1 MLPATLRAR
10 FPQFTHNARNLQLRC
25 ASIDSTAR
33 QPATQDDKRHVTFN
47 STNQS
52 EDKQGALDPVVQAQL
67 KRMLRVDH
75 AGEFAAG
82 ECSIRL
88 ILHY

>member
-1 MLPATLRAR
+1 MLPVTLRAR
-10 FPQFTHNARNLQLRC
+10 FPQFTHRARNLQLRC
-25 ASIDSTAR
+25 ASIDSTAQ
-33 QPATQDDKRHVTFN
+33 QPETQDDKRPVTFK
-47 STNQS
+47 STNHS
-52 EDKQGALDPVVQAQL
+52 EDKEGALDPAVHAQL

-88 ILHY
+88 ILQY